1 MTPTPTRT
9 QTRFLAGLSLLG
21 LAAAA
26 GCGSDDPGQ
35 APAPVPTTV
44 VAAPDPLLGTPI
56 TDSDVL
62 TASMLG
68 LGDLPDG
75 FSSIPDPVRDLGLD
89 PAPDY
94 DSPDESST
102 DPAECAAVIAPVSE
116 QVAGAATSAVVRFS
130 GPNFSSIDEDAASYV
145 GTGTAD
151 AFAAVQQA
159 WTGCAEFTGTDAD
172 GVSVEYAL
180 AGREQPQIGDASA
193 SIRLTTNSEGF
204 TLISD
209 VVVAVVDST
218 VVQIVVSDQSGLE
231 PETVTAVAEAA
242 ADRIRSAT
250 PNA

>member
-1 MTPTPTRT
+1 MTRT
-9 QTRFLAGLSLLG
+9 TTRLLAGLSLVG

-26 GCGSDDPGQ
+26 GCSSDEPSQ
-35 APAPVPTTV
+35 ATAPAPTA
-44 VAAPDPLLGTPI
+44 VAAPDPLLGVPI
-56 TDSDVL
+56 TDSAVL

-94 DSPDESST
+94 DSPDKSST
-102 DPAECAAVIAPVSE
+102 DPAACAAVLAPVSE
-116 QVAGAATSAVVRFS
+116 QLGGAASSAVARFS
-130 GPNFSSIDEDAASYV
+130 GPNFSSIDEDAASYT
-145 GTGTAD
+145 GTGTAE
-151 AFAAVQQA
+151 AFASVQQA

-172 GVSVEYAL
+172 GVSVDYAL

-193 SIRLTTNSEGF
+193 SIRLTTSSEGF

-218 VVQIVVSDQSGLE
+218 VLQIVVSDQSGLE
-231 PETVTAVAEAA
+231 PATVTAVAEAA
-242 ADRIRSAT
+242 ADRIRTAT
-250 PNA
+250 PSA